1 MVSKRATL
9 QASSEIH
16 TVIKRVLEGVA
27 GLINGGRFER
37 SSDRLD
43 PTDDPLLLRRLRRE
57 DGDCVGEAA
66 MMDYLLES

>member
-1 MVSKRATL
+1 
-9 QASSEIH
+9 
-16 TVIKRVLEGVA
+16 VLEGFA
-27 GLINGGRFER
+27 GLISGGRFER

-66 MMDYLLES
+66 MMDIC